1 MDYIANVGYVDKKF
15 EGSWSGI
22 YETGYYA
29 YFKDGLLTI
38 GYESGRE
45 GGILYHGEYKGEN
58 TPFFGNLKAKNR
70 VLYNSI
76 VEWDGWKEI
85 R

>member
-38 GYESGRE
+38 GYDSGRE
-45 GGILYHGEYKGEN
+45 GGILYRGEYKGEN

-70 VLYNSI
+70 ILYNSI

-85 R
+85 K

>member
-1 MDYIANVGYVDKKF
+1 MDYIVNVGYVDKKF

-45 GGILYHGEYKGEN
+45 GGILYRGEYKGEN

-70 VLYNSI
+70 ILYNSI

>member
-29 YFKDGLLTI
+29 YFKNGLLTI
-38 GYESGRE
+38 GYDSGRE
-45 GGILYHGEYKGEN
+45 GGILYRGEYKGEN
-58 TPFFGNLKAKNR
+58 TPFFGNLKTKNR
-70 VLYNSI
+70 ILYNSI

-85 R
+85 G

>member
-1 MDYIANVGYVDKKF
+1 MDYISNVGYVDKKF
-15 EGSWSGI
+15 EGSWSDI
-22 YETGYYA
+22 YETSYYA
-29 YFKDGLLTI
+29 YLKDGLLTI

-45 GGILYHGEYKGEN
+45 GGILYCGEYKGEN

-76 VEWDGWKEI
+76 TEYFHSLGEN
-85 R
+85 

>member
-29 YFKDGLLTI
+29 YFKDGLLII

-45 GGILYHGEYKGEN
+45 GGDLYCGKYKGEA
-58 TPFFGNLKAKNR
+58 TPFLTNIKMKNKI
-70 VLYNSI
+70 LYNSI

>member
-38 GYESGRE
+38 GYDSGRE
-45 GGILYHGEYKGEN
+45 GGILYRGEYKGEN

-70 VLYNSI
+70 ILYNSI